1 MRLTQLRSFH
11 AVATTGSFTA
21 AARSLHVS
29 QPTVTTQVGQ
39 LEVLYGVE
47 LFHRAGRRVRPTEMG
62 ERLMTLSRQMFGLEA
77 EAVQLLRES
86 GELRTGHLRVA
97 AVGPS
102 HVTRMLVAF
111 NQHYPGIKVSVST
124 GNSQEVLDRLADY
137 SADVGVLAQVA
148 HDERFVSVP
157 YSEHAVAI
165 FCSTQHPFA
174 LRRSIGI
181 AELQGERLILR
192 ESGST
197 TRKAIEMAMESAGVK
212 PDVVMEIASREIIR
226 EAVLQN
232 VGVAAVSEVEYVP
245 GRGLRAVRISD
256 AKVRTYAHVVCLA
269 ERQNSAMVRA
279 FVQCAQD
286 ARPAKELGTPQRS
299 VTPSLST
306 NP

>member
-47 LFHRAGRRVRPTEMG
+47 LFHRAGRKVRLTEMG
-62 ERLMTLSRQMFGLEA
+62 ERLMGLSRQIFGLEA
-77 EAVQLLRES
+77 EAIQLLRES
-86 GELRTGHLRVA
+86 GELRTGHVRVA

-111 NQHYPGIKVSVST
+111 NQRYPRIKVSVST

-148 HDERFVSVP
+148 RDERFVSVP
-157 YSEHAVAI
+157 YSEHAVTI
-165 FCSTQHPFA
+165 LCSAQHPFA
-174 LRRSIGI
+174 KRRSISVS
-181 AELQGERLILR
+181 ELQGEKLILR

-197 TRKAIEMAMESAGVK
+197 TRKAIETALESACVK
-212 PDVVMEIASREIIR
+212 PEVVMEIASREIIR

-245 GRGLRAVRISD
+245 GPGLRAVRLND
-256 AKVRTYAHVVCLA
+256 ARVRTYAHVVCLA
-269 ERQNSAMVRA
+269 ERQDSAMVRA
-279 FVQCAQD
+279 FVRCAQD
-286 ARPAKELGTPQRS
+286 TRPLEETNASKRS
-299 VTPSLST
+299 FKPLLST
-306 NP
+306 NR

>member
-11 AVATTGSFTA
+11 AVASTGSFTA

-39 LEVLYGVE
+39 LETLYGVE

-62 ERLMTLSRQMFGLEA
+62 ERLSVLSRQIFGLEA

-111 NQHYPGIKVSVST
+111 NQRYPGIKVSVST

-148 HDERFVSVP
+148 QDERFVSVP
-157 YSEHAVAI
+157 YSEHAVVI
-165 FCSTQHPFA
+165 CCSAEHRFA
-174 LRRSIGI
+174 QRRSIGV
-181 AELQGERLILR
+181 ADLQGERLILR

-197 TRKAIEMAMESAGVK
+197 TRKAIEGALAAASVAPE
-212 PDVVMEIASREIIR
+212 VVMEIASREIIR

-245 GRGLRAVRISD
+245 GPGLRAVRLND
-256 AKVRTYAHVVCLA
+256 AQVRTYAHVVCLA
-269 ERQNSAMVRA
+269 ERQEGALVRA
-279 FVQCAQD
+279 FTDCAQKT
-286 ARPAKELGTPQRS
+286 RPS
-299 VTPSLST
+299 
-306 NP
+306 